1 MENLETVF
9 RCMWCGWKG
18 TEEDFDMDEKDEPA
32 YCPECGHGD
41 FDIIGITTEEKT

>member
-1 MENLETVF
+1 MEGAVI

-18 TEEDFDMDEKDEPA
+18 VLEDLDMDEKDSPA

-41 FDIIGITTEEKT
+41 FDIREEDD